1 MIDFYNSN
9 LGTIQQALDYAILA
23 ISVQLVLRSG
33 VFSLASVGFW
43 SLGAYAA
50 ALMSQ
55 HGWPGIPSILLV
67 LVAGFIVG
75 YLMSR
80 PLSRLRGLQLAMATV
95 AFDLVIPILAVGI
108 GGWTGGAVGLY
119 AIPVRVTTLGIF
131 IALVIVI
138 YVVARAERGWI
149 GRAHVALRQ
158 DEELAKSVGI
168 GVRRERDLVF
178 ALSAAIGALSG
189 ALYALTFY
197 AVSPDIS
204 GFNLIVLILT
214 MVIIGGRDSW
224 VGALVGAVL
233 LTALPQMLTF
243 VGQWRNLVYGAVSV
257 VIILY
262 APEGLYG
269 LAMTVRRRFARQLRR
284 SRAQKP
290 TSTVRNEK
298 APV

>member
-1 MIDFYNSN
+1 MIGFYNSN

-43 SLGAYAA
+43 SLGSYAA
-50 ALMSQ
+50 GLMSL

-67 LVAGFIVG
+67 VLAGFVVG

-95 AFDLVIPILAVGI
+95 AFDLVIPILAVGTS
-108 GGWTGGAVGLY
+108 WTGGAVGLY
-119 AIPVRVTTLGIF
+119 GIPVRVTTLGIF
-131 IALVIVI
+131 ISLLIVI

-168 GVRRERDLVF
+168 SVRRERDLVF

-204 GFNLIVLILT
+204 GFSLIVLVLT

-243 VGQWRNLVYGAVSV
+243 VGQWRNLVYGVVSV

-269 LAMTVRRRFARQLRR
+269 LVVKARRRFARQQRR
-284 SRAQKP
+284 SNA
-290 TSTVRNEK
+290 STPPSAVRDEK